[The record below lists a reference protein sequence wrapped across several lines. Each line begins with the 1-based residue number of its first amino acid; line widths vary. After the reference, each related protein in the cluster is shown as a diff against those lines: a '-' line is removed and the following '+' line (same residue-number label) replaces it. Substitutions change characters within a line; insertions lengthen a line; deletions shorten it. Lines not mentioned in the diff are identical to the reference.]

1 MVDVKMNYGSMEK
14 MAKQFAAANKQIEES
29 MRAMKKVVKMLEEGA
44 LVGDGGQEFGNVI
57 NSKLLP
63 RMKTLSQKMAELD
76 KDIQSAVSFTRDGV
90 SKAKNRFT

>member
-1 MVDVKMNYGSMEK
+1 MVDVKMNYGSMDK
-14 MAKQFAAANKQIEES
+14 MAKQFAAAHKQIDES
-29 MRAMKKVVKMLEEGA
+29 MRAMKKVVKMLNEGA
-44 LVGDGGQEFGNVI
+44 LVGDGGQAFEDAI

>member
-1 MVDVKMNYGSMEK
+1 MVDVKMKYSSMEK

-29 MRAMKKVVKMLEEGA
+29 MRAMKKIVKMLNEGG
-44 LVGDGGQEFGNVI
+44 LQGDGGQEFENAI

-63 RMKTLSQKMAELD
+63 RMKNLSQKMAEMD
-76 KDIQSAVSFTRDGV
+76 KDIQQAVQFTRDGV

>member
-1 MVDVKMNYGSMEK
+1 MVDVKMKYSSMEK

-29 MRAMKKVVKMLEEGA
+29 MRAMKKIVKMLNEGG
-44 LVGDGGQEFGNVI
+44 LQGDGGTEFENAI

-63 RMKTLSQKMAELD
+63 RMKNLSQKMAEMD
-76 KDIQSAVSFTRDGV
+76 KDIKQAVQFTRDGV

>member
-1 MVDVKMNYGSMEK
+1 MVDVKMKYSSMEK

-29 MRAMKKVVKMLEEGA
+29 MRAMKKIVKMLNEGG
-44 LVGDGGQEFGNVI
+44 LQGDGGQEFENAI

-63 RMKTLSQKMAELD
+63 RMKNLSQKMAEMD
-76 KDIQSAVSFTRDGV
+76 KDIKQAVQFTRDGV